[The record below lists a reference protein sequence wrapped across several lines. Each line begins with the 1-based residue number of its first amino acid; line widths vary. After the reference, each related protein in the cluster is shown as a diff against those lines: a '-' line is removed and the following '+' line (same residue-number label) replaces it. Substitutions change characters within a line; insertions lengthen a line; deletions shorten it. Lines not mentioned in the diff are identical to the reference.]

1 MEQYDEELGYDADH
15 SDNSQYC
22 IHGTFIGSWWGPDY
36 ICGYCED
43 GVSLE
48 DMRKEQAYRRAN
60 CGVLTTTISTD
71 EKTVS
76 MEQNQVWRNKVPET
90 YVGEGF
96 TITYSWKAFAEA

>member
-36 ICGYCED
+36 LCGYCED

-48 DMRKEQAYRRAN
+48 EFEKAQAYRREN
-60 CGVLTTTISTD
+60 CGILTTIISTD
-71 EKTVS
+71 EKSVS
-76 MEQNQVWRNKVPET
+76 MEQHQVWRNKVPET
-90 YVGEGF
+90 YEGDGF
-96 TITYSWKAFAEA
+96 TITYTWRAYTGA